1 MDDLLE
7 YEVEVS
13 DAALAM
19 LDSHIEFL
27 ARVSTGAA
35 TRLMNEILRDIESL
49 STFPERF
56 SIFDCEF
63 IPDGRYRKM
72 LTSKRYLVLYEII
85 ENTVA
90 VDYILDCRTDYEWLL

>member
-1 MDDLLE
+1 MDEIPE
-7 YEVEVS
+7 YKVEVS

-19 LDSHIEFL
+19 FDSHIEFM

-35 TRLMNEILRDIESL
+35 TRLMNEILRDIKSL

-56 SIFDCEF
+56 PIFDCEF
-63 IPDGRYRKM
+63 IPYGRYRKM
-72 LTSKRYLVLYEII
+72 LSSKRYLIIYEIAG
-85 ENTVA
+85 NNVF